1 MSQLSDGTVT
11 GHFNNKFFTSKIAH
25 FEEFSKR
32 QISKVSHSRSVSF
45 SECLIFEVS
54 LFRSLFFQ
62 VSHFRDVSFLECL
75 ILEVSHFPS
84 VSFSGCLIFE
94 VSHSLF
100 LNPSG
105 NLRPIWTFLLFYFEK
120 NEKVLVGKIFSLSH
134 INSSNFTL
142 FSMKRVSRFYLICVG
157 DFLRVFNWHLERRF
171 PDGLILRSN
180 FQNLGV

>member
-11 GHFNNKFFTSKIAH
+11 GHFNNKLFTSKIGH

-84 VSFSGCLIFE
+84 VSFSGCLIFQ
-94 VSHSLF
+94 VSHFRGVSFSKCPTLSF
-100 LNPSG
+100 LTPRG
-105 NLRPIWTFLLFYFEK
+105 ICVQFGRFYYFISK
-120 NEKVLVGKIFSLSH
+120 K
-134 INSSNFTL
+134 
-142 FSMKRVSRFYLICVG
+142 MKRFSWVKFFLFHTKTRQISR
-157 DFLRVFNWHLERRF
+157 
-171 PDGLILRSN
+171 S
-180 FQNLGV
+180 FQ